1 MYILIHKSHI
11 FKQFSIYSVTYTYK
25 LEDVSKTIIVSNR
38 LPVKI
43 SRGDSRLEF
52 SPSEGGL
59 ATGLGSIYKEQGNI
73 WIGWPGMVVEED
85 IKGFV
90 SEKLKELNLV
100 PVFLTEEDITGY
112 YEGFSNEVLWPV
124 FHYISTYARF
134 DLDKWES
141 YKNVNQKF
149 AQIISQYIEPGDTV
163 WVHDYQLLLLPNII
177 REQFPE
183 VSIAFFQH
191 IPFPSQ
197 ELFRMIPWRKELLSG
212 ILGADLVGFHTYD
225 DVRHFISAATQ
236 LLDLHIDGS
245 IIRMDERAIAVEPF
259 PMGIDSR
266 KFSELSE
273 SNNVKEIENRIKSS
287 YKNQRILLSI
297 DRLDYSKGIIQ
308 RLEAYHQFLE
318 DNSEYHEKV
327 VLFMIVVPS
336 RDNVLEYQRLKDE
349 VDRLVGN
356 INSQH
361 GKYDWTPVAYFYNS
375 FPIEYLSALYNIA
388 DVCLVTSMRD
398 GMNLVCK
405 EYIASRND
413 NTGVLILSEMAG
425 ASKELNDA
433 LIINPNNLHEVKDAL
448 VEALNMPEEEMR
460 DRMSTMRELIFKY
473 NIDHWVKIY
482 MARLSELIEIK
493 TSMKTRL
500 VKEQLRNEIAQL
512 YNQASKRLILLDYD
526 GTLVGFKK
534 QIDLASPDRDLLELL
549 DKFITDK
556 KNTTTIISGRK
567 HQTLEKWFG
576 SRALYLVAEHGAWTK
591 DINTAWKKKQGLS
604 DSWKEEVHQL
614 MDDFCDRTP
623 GSFIEEKSYSL
634 VWHYRKVQKGL
645 GPLRANNLM
654 DNLRYIIPSYGLQLL
669 NGDKVVEVKQSEVN
683 KGKAALQLLEKEKFD
698 FILAIGDDYT
708 DEDTFKVLPDSA
720 ITIKVGNHLSSAR
733 FSIKN
738 QLEVRAF
745 LKSLVTS
752 S

>member
-1 MYILIHKSHI
+1 M
-11 FKQFSIYSVTYTYK
+11 
-25 LEDVSKTIIVSNR
+25 SKTIIVSNR

-43 SRGDSRLEF
+43 THEESQLEF

-59 ATGLGSIYKEQGNI
+59 ATGLGSIYKENNNI
-73 WIGWPGMVVEED
+73 WIGWPGMVIEEEVKD
-85 IKGFV
+85 FV
-90 SEKLKELNLV
+90 GEKLEALNLV

-141 YKNVNQKF
+141 YKNVNYKF
-149 AQIISQYIEPGDTV
+149 AQVVSQYVEPGDTI
-163 WVHDYQLLLLPNII
+163 WIHDYQLLLLPNII
-177 REQFPE
+177 REAFPE

-212 ILGADLVGFHTYD
+212 VLGADLIGFHTYD
-225 DVRHFISAATQ
+225 DIRHFISAATQ
-236 LLDLHIDGS
+236 LLDLHVDGNL
-245 IIRMDERAIAVEPF
+245 IKMDERAIAVEPF
-259 PMGIDSR
+259 PMGIDSQ
-266 KFSELSE
+266 KFSALSE
-273 SNNVKEIENRIKSS
+273 SEPVKALEKTIKS
-287 YKNQRILLSI
+287 YYPNQKILLSI

-308 RLEAYHQFLE
+308 RLEAYNQFLE
-318 DNSEYHEKV
+318 NHPEYHEKV
-327 VLFMIVVPS
+327 VLVMIVVPS
-336 RDNVLEYQRLKDE
+336 RDNVAEYQRLKDE

-356 INSQH
+356 ISSQYR
-361 GKYDWTPVAYFYNS
+361 KYNWVPIAYFYNS
-375 FPIEYLSALYNIA
+375 FPIEYLSALYNIS
-388 DVCLVTSMRD
+388 DVCLITSMRD

-425 ASKELNDA
+425 ASKELNEA
-433 LIINPNNLHEVKDAL
+433 IIINPNNIYEVKEAL
-448 VEALNMPEEEMR
+448 IEALNMPEDEMIE
-460 DRMSTMRELIFKY
+460 RMSTMRELVFKY

-482 MARLSELIEIK
+482 MTRLSELIEIK
-493 TSMKTRL
+493 TSMKTRV
-500 VKEQLRNEIAQL
+500 VKESLRNEIIQL

-534 QIDLASPDRDLLELL
+534 QIDSASPDQELIELL
-549 DKFITDK
+549 DKFIADN
-556 KNTTTIISGRK
+556 KNNTTIISGRK
-567 HQTLEKWFG
+567 HQTLENWFG
-576 SRALYLVAEHGAWTK
+576 TKDLNLVAEHGAWTK
-591 DINTAWKKKQGLS
+591 ERHSNWKQKEGLS
-604 DSWKEEVHQL
+604 DFWKEEVRQL

-654 DNLRYIIPSYGLQLL
+654 DNLRYIIPGYGLQLL

-683 KGKAALQLLEKEKFD
+683 KGKAALSLLEKENYD

-708 DEDTFKVLPDSA
+708 DEDIFKVLPHEA
-720 ITIKVGNHLSSAR
+720 VTIKVGNQMSSAR
-733 FSIKN
+733 FSLKGHE
-738 QLEVRAF
+738 EVRTF
-745 LKSLVTS
+745 LRSLIDS
-752 S
+752 N